1 MSDNQKTTKKTQSDP
16 VDANQKQE
24 QILNQSLGHTRDM
37 VQDDGVQVHG
47 DESGQ
52 DSEKELEKAAL
63 DAVIQQVEQEKPK
76 KGKSQ
81 YETMN
86 GNDIKPGMLV
96 RVHQKIVE
104 TNAKGEEKERI
115 QVFQGMVLAHKHGAE
130 TGATITVR
138 KVSEGI
144 GVEKIFPL
152 NMPSIEKIELV
163 RTYQVKQAR
172 PYYLRTTKK
181 RLKEIKE

>member
-1 MSDNQKTTKKTQSDP
+1 MSDNQKTTEKDGDSSTASSAQND
-16 VDANQKQE
+16 NIQE
-24 QILNQSLGHTRDM
+24 T
-37 VQDDGVQVHG
+37 
-47 DESGQ
+47 
-52 DSEKELEKAAL
+52 EKAAL

-81 YETMN
+81 YKTMN